1 MSSVFS
7 KIINRELPAH
17 ILWEDDEVIAF
28 LPHANFMNKGHLLV
42 VPKVEVDYIFD
53 LDDELYHKLWSV
65 VKMLSTP
72 LKELTKAER
81 VGIGVEGFSV
91 PHVHIHL
98 TPLYAQSEL
107 DPHRNVEWSEEE
119 REHFIKMIEL
129 YLHNFKLDMSSSKQ
143 IR

>member
-1 MSSVFS
+1 MSTVFT

-17 ILWEDDEVIAF
+17 ILWEDDEVITF
-28 LPHANFMNKGHLLV
+28 LPHDNFMNKGHLLV
-42 VPKVEVDYIFD
+42 VPKVEVDHIFD

-72 LKELTKAER
+72 LKELTNAER
-81 VGIGVEGFSV
+81 IGIGVEGFSV

-107 DPHRNVEWSEEE
+107 DPHRNVEWSDEE
-119 REHFIKMIEL
+119 RGEFVRLMQRVL
-129 YLHNFKLDMSSSKQ
+129 TV
-143 IR
+143 